1 MLGAGKQSLKA
12 AISHSRTR
20 LVCQPAYR
28 TFLGHC
34 EGRQD
39 QTPLWLPLRG
49 YQVGGGWDLKPHHHF
64 WIEKS

>member
-12 AISHSRTR
+12 AISHSRNKAG
-20 LVCQPAYR
+20 VQPAYL

-39 QTPLWLPLRG
+39 QTPLWLPPG
-49 YQVGGGWDLKPHHHF
+49 AIKWEAAGT
-64 WIEKS
+64 